1 MRTRALEGSEPRL
14 LLICEFD
21 DCFVATVH
29 LDNNR
34 DLRLASISGVREALA
49 ALDKPV
55 FICSDW
61 NATPGNRL
69 YLHGTGTNADV
80 FG

>member
-34 DLRLASISGVREALA
+34 DLRLASIFGVREELA
-49 ALDKPV
+49 AMNKPV
-55 FICSDW
+55 FICGDW
-61 NATPGNRL
+61 NATPDNRL
-69 YLHGTGTNADV
+69 YLHGTGTHADEL
-80 FG
+80 G